1 MAISTAAVVGGALLG
16 GIAGGQRQSSTQSQ
30 SSSVNAGYAT
40 REEADA
46 TKAISSN
53 FSNLQKMVDL
63 GPGNS
68 DITAGL
74 NSQRDLAAMLEQYS
88 KGGYAPTAQDMETAK
103 AQTAPQQVALEQQM
117 RSIRE
122 QAARQQAL
130 AGRGPTDFV
139 FNNKLNQNQ
148 LDLTQ
153 QLAAQQSAIAAQQPF
168 QRLGFAEN
176 LAQIRSGLA
185 TQAMQ
190 NRQAILGLGS
200 QIQSAERNFRL
211 GTASRSGS
219 QTTESG
225 GGLQGTI
232 NGALAGA
239 GAGFGLANMFAKGA
253 PKVDAAGGT
262 TSMSADYLSQ
272 PSAPMSSP
280 AISLGAT
287 RMPASNPYS
296 YQSQGFMGPPS
307 PYSGGATASWGTP
320 SNYGQ
325 QMGPVMSTQP
335 YQYPQLNLNPFG
347 GY

>member
-1 MAISTAAVVGGALLG
+1 MGLATAVVVGGALLG
-16 GIAGGQRQSSTQSQ
+16 AYAGSQKQTSSQTQTSN
-30 SSSVNAGYAT
+30 VNAGYTTRPEQEAT
-40 REEADA
+40 D
-46 TKAISSN
+46 AISKN
-53 FSNLQKMVDL
+53 FKDLQGMVDL

-68 DITAGL
+68 DVTAGVE
-74 NSQRDLAAMLEQYS
+74 SQRSLAKMLESYS
-88 KGGYAPTAQDMETAK
+88 QGGYAPTAQDMELAK

-153 QLAAQQSAIAAQQPF
+153 QLAAQQSQIASQQPF

-185 TQAMQ
+185 SQAMQ

-211 GTASRSGS
+211 GTASRSGT

-225 GGLQGTI
+225 GGTA
-232 NGALAGA
+232 GAIKGGIAGA
-239 GAGFGLANMFAKGA
+239 GAAMGVANYFGGPSSA
-253 PKVDAAGGT
+253 PATDAAGGT
-262 TSMSADYLSQ
+262 TSYSADYLNQ
-272 PSAPMSSP
+272 PSSMGFSNYSAPSFSAAP
-280 AISLGAT
+280 ISRAPSAFSGART
-287 RMPASNPYS
+287 SFPQAPI
-296 YQSQGFMGPPS
+296 
-307 PYSGGATASWGTP
+307 
-320 SNYGQ
+320 NYGQ
-325 QMGPVMSTQP
+325 QMGPSMSTQP
-335 YQYPQLNLNPFG
+335 YYQPLNSMLNPFG